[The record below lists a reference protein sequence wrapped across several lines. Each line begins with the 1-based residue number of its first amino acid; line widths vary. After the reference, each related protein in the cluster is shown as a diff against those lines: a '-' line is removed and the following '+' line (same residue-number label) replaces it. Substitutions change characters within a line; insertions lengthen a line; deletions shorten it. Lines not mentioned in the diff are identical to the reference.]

1 MRGRLDV
8 PARSALQCPVD
19 TLRTTPVVRTS
30 RPTVSD
36 LGSVS
41 TDGQQVG
48 CIRTRLTPFLTPAGA
63 VIGGHRRTPGLFALP
78 I

>member
-1 MRGRLDV
+1 MHGRLDV
-8 PARSALQCPVD
+8 PARSALQGPLD
-19 TLRTTPVVRTS
+19 TLRTTPAVRTS

-41 TDGQQVG
+41 TDGQQAACLG
-48 CIRTRLTPFLTPAGA
+48 ARLTPFLTPVGA
-63 VIGGHRRTPGLFALP
+63 VIGGHRRTPGPFVLP